1 MANVI
6 RRASKNDIKDILVL
20 LEQVLKIHNK
30 IRPDIFKEDG
40 YKYSREQLEAIIA
53 DDSKPVYVYDID
65 GVVVAHAFCWIRIS
79 EETPAKVK
87 RKTMFIDDLVVRDDY
102 RGKGIG
108 TTMLEYVK
116 KEAKGIGCVSVTLD
130 VWDGNDPAIEFYN
143 KNGFKPQQIIMEEVL
158 E

>member
-6 RRASKNDIKDILVL
+6 RRANKNDIKDILVL

-40 YKYSREQLEAIIA
+40 YKYTPEQLETIIS

-79 EETPAKVK
+79 EETPAKKK

-102 RGKGIG
+102 RGKGLG
-108 TTMLEYVK
+108 RAMLDYVK
-116 KEAKGIGCVSVTLD
+116 QQAKSIGCVSVMLD
-130 VWDGNDPAIEFYN
+130 VWDGNDSAMEFYN
-143 KNGFKPQQIIMEEVL
+143 KNGFKPQQIIMEEL
-158 E
+158 L